1 MFHPSEYTFVVTV
14 AYLLK
19 RLARFDT
26 ENCTGMWRISSE
38 RNSNNNDNNNC
49 NNPVNIRRWSKTHIR
64 RFRANFP
71 SPFSCRVISSWRG
84 CLRFR
89 PLPHH
94 PSSSFPPSVS
104 LFLFL
109 SLCGC
114 STILC
119 FCLSSSPF
127 GWMQS
132 IRHSWRDGYG
142 WWGREHRGQRPAPW
156 ISFDR
161 LHIGLVHPRCVA
173 MRRTRACGG
182 IETGHKGGRCAATH
196 PLRLTFLLLSFFPL
210 SSSLFL
216 PVFTL
221 HSSSYMSSLPRVIPF
236 PVFISDD
243 LVDRMNLLAIV
254 LYPSVDHAN
263 RKSFARR

>member
-1 MFHPSEYTFVVTV
+1 
-14 AYLLK
+14 
-19 RLARFDT
+19 
-26 ENCTGMWRISSE
+26 MWRISSE

-71 SPFSCRVISSWRG
+71 SPFSCRVISSWRV

-173 MRRTRACGG
+173 MRRTRARGG

-196 PLRLTFLLLSFFPL
+196 PLRLTFLFLSFFPL
-210 SSSLFL
+210 SSSLFF

-254 LYPSVDHAN
+254 LYPSVDDAN